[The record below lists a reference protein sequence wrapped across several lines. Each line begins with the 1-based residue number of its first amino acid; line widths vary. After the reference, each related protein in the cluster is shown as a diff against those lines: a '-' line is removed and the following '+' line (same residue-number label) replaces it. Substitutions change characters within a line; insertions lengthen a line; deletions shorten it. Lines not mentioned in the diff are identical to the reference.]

1 VNMTLR
7 VLLSIMMLCVAGRVW
22 SVTPAE
28 QKIADRIKPVGQVCV
43 EGQECEGA
51 QAVATAAVASGLR
64 SGEDIYGST
73 CFACHDTGAAG
84 APMVGDT
91 AAWAP
96 RIEQGVDTL
105 ISHAISGIRG
115 MPPRGTC
122 ADCSDEEIA
131 ATVKVMVG
139 DSQ

>member
-1 VNMTLR
+1 MKTTLK
-7 VLLSIMMLCVAGRVW
+7 VLLSVAALFVAGTVW
-22 SVTPAE
+22 SLTPAE

-51 QAVATAAVASGLR
+51 QAVASAAVSSGPR
-64 SGEDIYGST
+64 SGEEVYKSK

-84 APMVGDT
+84 APTVGN
-91 AAWAP
+91 AEMWAP

-105 ISHAISGIRG
+105 ISHAINGIRG
-115 MPPRGTC
+115 MPARGTC

-131 ATVKVMVG
+131 ETVKYMVEH
-139 DSQ
+139 SQ